1 MSDPHATN
9 GHAAHSHEKSDASPG
24 SVAGFEFALLLLCA
38 VSMALMA
45 GLFYYL
51 TERET
56 VADTSRSPL
65 ATERVV
71 PPSPNLQI
79 SPTADLEQ
87 LRAEEETRLQTYGW
101 VDQEQQ
107 IVRIPVEKAMDIVAE
122 RGVPAT
128 LPAATGQGQSQ

>member
-24 SVAGFEFALLLLCA
+24 SVAGFELALLLLCA

-65 ATERVV
+65 AVERQA
-71 PPSPNLQI
+71 PPAPNLQI
-79 SPTADLEQ
+79 SPAAGLEQ
-87 LRAEEETRLQTYGW
+87 LRAEEETRLHTYGW

-107 IVRIPVEKAMDIVAE
+107 TVRIPVDKAMDIVAE
-122 RGVPAT
+122 RGMPAA
-128 LPAATGQGQSQ
+128 LPAANGQGQSQ

>member
-1 MSDPHATN
+1 
-9 GHAAHSHEKSDASPG
+9 
-24 SVAGFEFALLLLCA
+24 LLLLAA

-56 VADTSRSPL
+56 VADNSRSPL
-65 ATERVV
+65 AVERQA

-87 LRAEEETRLQTYGW
+87 LHAEEETRLRTYGW

-122 RGVPAT
+122 RGVPAA
-128 LPAATGQGQSQ
+128 LPAATGRGQLQ

>member
-1 MSDPHATN
+1 MSDPYATN

-24 SVAGFEFALLLLCA
+24 SVAGFELALLLLCA
-38 VSMALMA
+38 IAMALMA

-51 TERET
+51 TKREA

-65 ATERVV
+65 STERVA
-71 PPSPNLQI
+71 PPAPNLQI

-87 LRAEEETRLQTYGW
+87 LGAEEETRLHTYGW
-101 VDQEQQ
+101 VDQKQQ

-122 RGVPAT
+122 RG
-128 LPAATGQGQSQ
+128 LPAALPAAIGQGQSQ